1 MAKDS
6 KKTLKIDRNI
16 DRLAQRLRK
25 IGTESE
31 MGNQHIVCPMAKLLQ
46 RLDDETGKCLY
57 DVLNDNVTTTSAI
70 IREMRASGI
79 KIARQTIYDYRE
91 RVCSCAHEDKCGLDD
106 KFKQ

>member
-25 IGTESE
+25 IKTKSE
-31 MGNQHIVCPMAKLLQ
+31 MENQHIVCPMAKLLQ
-46 RLDDETGKCLY
+46 KLDDETGKCLY
-57 DVLNDNVTTTSAI
+57 DVLNDNVTTTSDI
-70 IREMRASGI
+70 IREMRVSGI
-79 KIARQTIYDYRE
+79 RVARQTIYDYRA
-91 RVCSCAHEDKCGLDD
+91 RVCSCAHEDRCGLDE